1 MGVRVVFP
9 DMGKDPSIQL
19 IEKTITE
26 NGTYDA
32 LTDGANGYSKVNVNV
47 EGGGSSSDFSTAT
60 VTIIGR
66 GSETATQFSM
76 PIVDD
81 RREGIR
87 IADTVP
93 ASTKTYIVPLYK
105 GKGYVKVTA
114 GDITDITGEATDDR
128 GNLII
133 TGDCSFVAYYRQL

>member
-1 MGVRVVFP
+1 MAV
-9 DMGKDPSIQL
+9 KNYL
-19 IEKTITE
+19 INDKWLDIDKQNIVEVKS
-26 NGTYDA
+26 
-32 LTDGANGYSKVNVNV
+32 TDGVIGSIKLNGEEY
-47 EGGGSSSDFSTAT
+47 GGGGGSSDFSTAEVT
-60 VTIIGR
+60 VIGR

-76 PIVDD
+76 PIVDNQ
-81 RREGIR
+81 RGGIR

-114 GDITDITGEATDDR
+114 GSINDITGEATDDR

-133 TGDCSFVAYYRQL
+133 TGDCSFVAYYRQS